1 MQRIRERI
9 KHLESGKKLP
19 TIWELYIVS
28 SCTAFAEVFVFINI
42 KNSLLF
48 IEIDHSEYERQESS
62 FTKTGYQISSKKSST
77 YSSTEKNKGTERQS
91 PRSTDLNS

>member
-62 FTKTGYQISSKKSST
+62 FTKTEHLELTLSRIMWVSWK
-77 YSSTEKNKGTERQS
+77 EIIEE
-91 PRSTDLNS
+91 